1 MNRYIHTSEQDMP
14 TSRQPK
20 TATFSQVTTIIQE
33 AAKLR
38 MCGKRFR
45 ISLVPCSNIKSCVV
59 KRYHSCPPFLISMS
73 VQNGAMILW
82 EPLIGKEFATY
93 WLRLLSNVTSP
104 LVFTFENQ
112 NINTVHEKYFTRE
125 VSKLMQH
132 VFVRRKS
139 FVNIQDSVC
148 NICGYSI
155 YTVMY
160 IV

>member
-1 MNRYIHTSEQDMP
+1 MNRYIHTSEQDVP

-45 ISLVPCSNIKSCVV
+45 ISLAPCSNMKSCVV

-82 EPLIGKEFATY
+82 EPLIGKELATY

-104 LVFTFENQ
+104 LVFTFGNQ
-112 NINTVHEKYFTRE
+112 NINIVHTNYCFHPK
-125 VSKLMQH
+125 SQLIKCN

-139 FVNIQDSVC
+139 FVNIQDSV
-148 NICGYSI
+148 IFLG
-155 YTVMY
+155 TLY
-160 IV
+160 IQSCIL

>member
-45 ISLVPCSNIKSCVV
+45 ISLVPCSNIKFCVV

-82 EPLIGKEFATY
+82 EPLIGKEFATN

-104 LVFTFENQ
+104 LAFTFENQ

-125 VSKLMQH
+125 VSKLNATCVCSSQ
-132 VFVRRKS
+132 VVRKHSRL
-139 FVNIQDSVC
+139 C
-148 NICGYSI
+148 
-155 YTVMY
+155 M
-160 IV
+160 

>member
-45 ISLVPCSNIKSCVV
+45 ISLVPCSNIKSCVL

-82 EPLIGKEFATY
+82 EPLIGKELATY

-104 LVFTFENQ
+104 LVFTFGNQ
-112 NINTVHEKYFTRE
+112 NINIVHTNYCFHPRSQLIKCNMC
-125 VSKLMQH
+125 L
-132 VFVRRKS
+132 FVASRS
-139 FVNIQDSVC
+139 
-148 NICGYSI
+148 
-155 YTVMY
+155 
-160 IV
+160 